1 MSMRCFSMDR
11 SDRSLSSPDATP
23 QLHGLVSN
31 QHYFL
36 LRTFQPKYPAPPRK
50 MIGRIALMNPKATQT
65 TKTPI
70 PSPMP
75 VFLTIAWLS
84 SVIISHLGS
93 GMSRSAVPS
102 LYASISGWCHV
113 FLRMSVQMPFELE
126 LELSCDIASW
136 PQKQNTRG
144 CT

>member
-1 MSMRCFSMDR
+1 MRCFSMDR
-11 SDRSLSSPDATP
+11 SDHSLSSPDATP
-23 QLHGLVSN
+23 QHHGLISN
-31 QHYFL
+31 RHYFL

-102 LYASISGWCHV
+102 LYASISCWCHV

-126 LELSCDIASW
+126 LELSHDLAS
-136 PQKQNTRG
+136 
-144 CT
+144 

>member
-1 MSMRCFSMDR
+1 
-11 SDRSLSSPDATP
+11 
-23 QLHGLVSN
+23 
-31 QHYFL
+31 
-36 LRTFQPKYPAPPRK
+36 
-50 MIGRIALMNPKATQT
+50 
-65 TKTPI
+65 
-70 PSPMP
+70 MP

-84 SVIISHLGS
+84 SVIISYLGS

-126 LELSCDIASW
+126 LELSYDLASW